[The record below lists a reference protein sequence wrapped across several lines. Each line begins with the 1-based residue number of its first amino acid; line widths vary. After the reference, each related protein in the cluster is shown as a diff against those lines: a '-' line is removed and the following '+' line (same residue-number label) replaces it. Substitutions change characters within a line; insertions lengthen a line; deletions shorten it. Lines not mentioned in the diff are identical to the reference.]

1 VRKLEQKANE
11 LEQEIQARRE
21 AEYNFRNVLENANE
35 AIIIS
40 GPDGKHLYANKRASE
55 ITGYS
60 IEELLTIGMKG
71 LGHPEE
77 ISKLSEILKKRIAG
91 EEVPTHYE
99 TRLVRKDGKIVP
111 IEVSG
116 ARCLWQGKEAS
127 VIIIRDITESIK
139 NLELLKE
146 SEAKYKALVERSLQ
160 ALLVI
165 QDFRIVYANERCA
178 EIIGY
183 AIDELL
189 SLSMEKVISLVHPD
203 DQQMVW
209 ERFKER
215 LAGKQV
221 PSRYEYRV
229 VRKDGEVRWVE
240 MYASL
245 IDYGGKP
252 AVQTAIVDI
261 NKRKHYE
268 EELKNE
274 RNQMLSLFNS
284 IDEVI
289 YVTDPKSYKVLF
301 ANSYLTKL
309 LGKNPVGGLCYQ
321 EFQGFNH
328 PCEFCTND
336 IILKL
341 NGAPYRWE
349 YHNPVLNRDYDIT
362 DRIIRWPD
370 GRDVRFEI
378 AVDITEKKK
387 FQEKLR
393 ESEERYRLVVENAG
407 DIIILVAQNGM
418 IKFINKRGVEI
429 TGYAYE
435 DFLSRPFVEFI
446 YPEDRNKV
454 MEYHLRRIKGERG
467 IPNIYSFRIVDKFG
481 NIRWIEITVST
492 INWQGEPAT
501 LNFLKDITD
510 LRQAEEERA
519 ALQEQL
525 QQAQKMEAI
534 GQLAGGVA
542 HDFNNLLT
550 VIKAYSQLALL
561 QLEEGDPLKSALEEV
576 DKAADKAAN
585 LTRQLLAFS
594 RRQVMEF
601 RVLDLNEVVRG
612 MEKMLRR
619 VLGEDI
625 ELVTCY
631 AGDLGRVKA
640 DVGQMEQVLM
650 NLVVNAR
657 DAMPKGGR
665 LTIETAN
672 VELDEA
678 YVKRHVGVKVGSYVM
693 LAVTDTGVG
702 MSAEVRERVFEPFF
716 TTKEKGRGT
725 GLGLSTVYG
734 IVKQSGGNIWV
745 YSELG
750 KGTTFKVYLPR
761 VEGEAEE
768 IGKREEVKEIP
779 RGGEV
784 VLVVEDDETVRKLAV
799 SILRRFGYEVL
810 EAGLPGEAL
819 LLCEGRKE
827 RVDLL
832 LTDVVMPHMSGRE
845 LAERIRKFHPE
856 MRVLYMS
863 GYTDNAIVHHGVLKP
878 GIDFMQKPFTVDGLT
893 KKVREVLDK
902 KE

>member
-1 VRKLEQKANE
+1 MKRKRPTYEELEARLTQAEETLRAIRSGEIDVIIGEKCPFVIKAKEIEDRLKESQEKLELAISGSNAGLWDLKFDLNDPYQIPDEIYISPRLKEFIGFRDEEFPNSVSAWHSRIHPEDLE
-11 LEQEIQARRE
+11 LVKKSAQDHLEGRKEIHEVEYRIHHKDGSIRWIHSRGKIQRDEKGRPIRWSGIDWDITERKKMEEELKERE
-21 AEYNFRNVLENANE
+21 ARYRNLVECSKAMICTHDLEGE
-35 AIIIS
+35 IIS
-40 GPDGKHLYANKRASE
+40 VNEWAAQVLGIDKNKLLQMNIRDILAPEVRDGFADYLGAVRNKGSAKGVMVVQTASGE
-55 ITGYS
+55 KRFWEYFNTLWVEGVAEPVVMGTAFDVTESKRTEEALRLSERKFREFFEHAPVYCYMVSPEKIILDVNKTALLALGYEK
-60 IEELLTIGMKG
+60 EELVGKPITVIYAPEYYAQVEENLEIWRRTGELKEVEMEVITKG
-71 LGHPEE
+71 GERRVVL
-77 ISKLSEILKKRIAG
+77 LSAAAVRGRNGEILHSIS
-91 EEVPTHYE
+91 
-99 TRLVRKDGKIVP
+99 I
-111 IEVSG
+111 
-116 ARCLWQGKEAS
+116 Q
-127 VIIIRDITESIK
+127 RDITERK
-139 NLELLKE
+139 RLE
-146 SEAKYKALVERSLQ
+146 
-160 ALLVI
+160 
-165 QDFRIVYANERCA
+165 
-178 EIIGY
+178 
-183 AIDELL
+183 
-189 SLSMEKVISLVHPD
+189 
-203 DQQMVW
+203 
-209 ERFKER
+209 
-215 LAGKQV
+215 
-221 PSRYEYRV
+221 
-229 VRKDGEVRWVE
+229 
-240 MYASL
+240 
-245 IDYGGKP
+245 
-252 AVQTAIVDI
+252 
-261 NKRKHYE
+261 
-268 EELKNE
+268 
-274 RNQMLSLFNS
+274 
-284 IDEVI
+284 
-289 YVTDPKSYKVLF
+289 
-301 ANSYLTKL
+301 
-309 LGKNPVGGLCYQ
+309 
-321 EFQGFNH
+321 
-328 PCEFCTND
+328 
-336 IILKL
+336 
-341 NGAPYRWE
+341 
-349 YHNPVLNRDYDIT
+349 
-362 DRIIRWPD
+362 
-370 GRDVRFEI
+370 
-378 AVDITEKKK
+378 
-387 FQEKLR
+387 
-393 ESEERYRLVVENAG
+393 
-407 DIIILVAQNGM
+407 
-418 IKFINKRGVEI
+418 
-429 TGYAYE
+429 
-435 DFLSRPFVEFI
+435 
-446 YPEDRNKV
+446 
-454 MEYHLRRIKGERG
+454 
-467 IPNIYSFRIVDKFG
+467 
-481 NIRWIEITVST
+481 
-492 INWQGEPAT
+492 
-501 LNFLKDITD
+501 
-510 LRQAEEERA
+510 
-519 ALQEQL
+519 EQL

-561 QLEEGDPLKSALEEV
+561 QLAEGDPLRSALEEV

-631 AGDLGRVKA
+631 AGDLGRVRA

-678 YVKRHVGVKVGSYVM
+678 YVKRHVGVKAGSYVM

-734 IVKQSGGNIWV
+734 IVKQSGGNVWV

-761 VEGEAEE
+761 VEGEVEE
-768 IGKREEVKEIP
+768 VGKREEVKEVL

-845 LAERIRKFHPE
+845 LAERVRKFHPE
-856 MRVLYMS
+856 VRVLYMS
-863 GYTDNAIVHHGVLKP
+863 GYTDNAIGHHGVLEP

-893 KKVREVLDK
+893 RKVREVLDK
-902 KE
+902 GK

>member
-1 VRKLEQKANE
+1 MKQTIEEVLTPDSLQKARQVFEEEMNLEASGLADPKRIRLMELEEYKKDGSTIWAEVSFSFLRDQEQKA
-11 LEQEIQARRE
+11 
-21 AEYNFRNVLENANE
+21 
-35 AIIIS
+35 IS
-40 GPDGKHLYANKRASE
+40 IVS
-55 ITGYS
+55 
-60 IEELLTIGMKG
+60 
-71 LGHPEE
+71 
-77 ISKLSEILKKRIAG
+77 
-91 EEVPTHYE
+91 V
-99 TRLVRKDGKIVP
+99 TR
-111 IEVSG
+111 
-116 ARCLWQGKEAS
+116 
-127 VIIIRDITESIK
+127 
-139 NLELLKE
+139 
-146 SEAKYKALVERSLQ
+146 
-160 ALLVI
+160 
-165 QDFRIVYANERCA
+165 
-178 EIIGY
+178 
-183 AIDELL
+183 
-189 SLSMEKVISLVHPD
+189 
-203 DQQMVW
+203 
-209 ERFKER
+209 
-215 LAGKQV
+215 
-221 PSRYEYRV
+221 
-229 VRKDGEVRWVE
+229 
-240 MYASL
+240 
-245 IDYGGKP
+245 
-252 AVQTAIVDI
+252 
-261 NKRKHYE
+261 
-268 EELKNE
+268 
-274 RNQMLSLFNS
+274 
-284 IDEVI
+284 
-289 YVTDPKSYKVLF
+289 
-301 ANSYLTKL
+301 
-309 LGKNPVGGLCYQ
+309 
-321 EFQGFNH
+321 
-328 PCEFCTND
+328 
-336 IILKL
+336 
-341 NGAPYRWE
+341 
-349 YHNPVLNRDYDIT
+349 
-362 DRIIRWPD
+362 
-370 GRDVRFEI
+370 
-378 AVDITEKKK
+378 DITEKKRME
-387 FQEKLR
+387 QEKAL
-393 ESEERYRLVVENAG
+393 
-407 DIIILVAQNGM
+407 
-418 IKFINKRGVEI
+418 
-429 TGYAYE
+429 
-435 DFLSRPFVEFI
+435 
-446 YPEDRNKV
+446 
-454 MEYHLRRIKGERG
+454 
-467 IPNIYSFRIVDKFG
+467 
-481 NIRWIEITVST
+481 
-492 INWQGEPAT
+492 
-501 LNFLKDITD
+501 
-510 LRQAEEERA
+510 
-519 ALQEQL
+519 LQEQL

-561 QLEEGDPLKSALEEV
+561 QLAEGDPLRSALEEV

-631 AGDLGRVKA
+631 AGDLGRVRA

-678 YVKRHVGVKVGSYVM
+678 YVKRHVGVKAGSYVM

-734 IVKQSGGNIWV
+734 IVKQSGGNVWV

-761 VEGEAEE
+761 VEGEVEE
-768 IGKREEVKEIP
+768 VGKREEVKEVL

-845 LAERIRKFHPE
+845 LAERVRKFHPE
-856 MRVLYMS
+856 VRVLYMS
-863 GYTDNAIVHHGVLKP
+863 GYTDNAIVHHGVLEP

-893 KKVREVLDK
+893 RKVREVLDK
-902 KE
+902 GK